1 MLIDEIAKEM
11 ELEQFVNHLE
21 KDIGSVVSFV
31 HDGQSYSCPSQI
43 GLIDIG
49 YIENDCGIGCN
60 ACWLRAIKDVKFKDN
75 YRKFRENKNISNKHK
90 IEKFSIHDNI
100 IDIKIKV
107 DNVDDI
113 NKIIDSIKRLLE

>member
-75 YRKFRENKNISNKHK
+75 YRKFRKNKNISNKYKIKEFSINGNIINVK
-90 IEKFSIHDNI
+90 IEVDNTDDIDKI
-100 IDIKIKV
+100 IGDIKKL
-107 DNVDDI
+107 
-113 NKIIDSIKRLLE
+113 SQ

>member
-1 MLIDEIAKEM
+1 MLIDEIAREM
-11 ELEQFVNHLE
+11 ELEQFINHLE

-75 YRKFRENKNISNKHK
+75 YRKFRENKNISNKYK
-90 IEKFSIHDNI
+90 IEKFSINDNI
-100 IDIKIKV
+100 IDIKIKA
-107 DNVDDI
+107 NNADDI
-113 NKIIDSIKRLLE
+113 DKIIKSIKTLLK